1 MAEAGTRTSAH
12 ALNTLG
18 AWELPEEL
26 RMLQQ
31 VTRQFMVNDVRP
43 VEDTLPHDAFKMPP
57 EKLAPLQEKARS
69 LGLWCVETP
78 GEYGGADLNL
88 LGQAIVAEESSRCKM
103 GAYIRA
109 CGAFGRDPPNVIFL
123 GTREQID
130 TYAIP
135 TMEGR
140 RKAFVAISEPSGGSD
155 PARAIRT
162 RAVRKGDRYIVNG
175 TKTWI
180 TDAGNCDW
188 GILFARTGELGDRGG
203 ISCLIVDSKTPGIS
217 FRRIPVI
224 RAYSPYEIHF
234 EDAEIPVENR
244 IGEEGHG
251 FRVAETWLVHGR
263 IPYAAGVL
271 GVAQLALE
279 MAIEWVKQ
287 RDTFGAKLAS
297 RQAIQFM
304 VADSEMEL
312 QAARLLVYQAAWTGD
327 LGRDMKIAASIAK
340 VTATE
345 TAGRVVDRCVQ
356 MFGGLGV
363 AQEMPLERW
372 YRELRVKRIG
382 EGPSEVNRIV
392 LARSLLGEA
401 ARSGR

>member
-26 RMLQQ
+26 RMLQE

-43 VEDTLPHDAFKMPP
+43 VEDTLPHDSFKMPP

-135 TMEGR
+135 TIEGR
-140 RKAFVAISEPSGGSD
+140 RKPFVAISEPSGGSD

-304 VADSEMEL
+304 IADSEMEL